1 MPASRVET
9 RAVIKQR
16 EDKDDEDFTLA
27 IQTTFEKEWQT
38 QLQHEIQKVKQYLW
52 QLLVPQY
59 TSTLTENEKEA
70 IIQAILTHLRLHEE
84 LPPDLLTDIRQH
96 FTEINVPLPPS
107 KLQFLN
113 LDKLFS
119 TSISPDDETIVS
131 SNDEYTVNVDFPP
144 PARRQFDHSYHST
157 GQLSVCGD
165 TISRKSINLC
175 CTLC

>member
-1 MPASRVET
+1 MGHSESIHKNAIDYKEPVTPKFKTLAINQQPMPASKVET

-59 TSTLTENEKEA
+59 TLTLTENEKEA

-84 LPPDLLTDIRQH
+84 LPTDLLM
-96 FTEINVPLPPS
+96 
-107 KLQFLN
+107 
-113 LDKLFS
+113 
-119 TSISPDDETIVS
+119 TSDNISPRSMYPCHHQS
-131 SNDEYTVNVDFPP
+131 SN
-144 PARRQFDHSYHST
+144 S
-157 GQLSVCGD
+157 
-165 TISRKSINLC
+165 SIW
-175 CTLC
+175 TSFSPHPSHQMMKP